1 MHITFG
7 CCHYYLAFTVIYTF
21 IMLFVLDCV
30 MVQRIKAN
38 QIQKLL
44 REEKDVLAE
53 QVVTFQQ
60 QVESQNLVV
69 RKLEEKE
76 RILLSNL
83 ATIEKELA

>member
-1 MHITFG
+1 MI
-7 CCHYYLAFTVIYTF
+7 
-21 IMLFVLDCV
+21 
-30 MVQRIKAN
+30 VQRIKAN

-60 QVESQNLVV
+60 QVDAQNLVV

-83 ATIEKELA
+83 AAIEKELA

>member
-1 MHITFG
+1 MWI
-7 CCHYYLAFTVIYTF
+7 
-21 IMLFVLDCV
+21 
-30 MVQRIKAN
+30 VQRIKAN

-53 QVVTFQQ
+53 QVATFQH

-69 RKLEEKE
+69 RKLEDKE

-83 ATIEKELA
+83 ATIEKELS

>member
-1 MHITFG
+1 M
-7 CCHYYLAFTVIYTF
+7 
-21 IMLFVLDCV
+21 
-30 MVQRIKAN
+30 
-38 QIQKLL
+38 L

-53 QVVTFQQ
+53 QVVTFQH

-83 ATIEKELA
+83 AAIEKELAWVLYHVIPSLIRLNTSICASDMYGCCWPL